1 MALLT
6 EEDVVNKTFAET
18 RYRELGYNQDEVDDF
33 LDEVAETIK
42 QLIAERDALRD
53 ELASAKARVGELEA
67 GEHGDGDSAP
77 QQQAP
82 APAAP
87 ATIAETGDLAGPAA
101 GVLALAQE
109 LHDKYVNEGREEGDR
124 ILAEANTESARIIK
138 EAEDQHNRTLTQLE
152 QERGLLER
160 KISELRDFERDYR
173 SRMKSY
179 LESLLS
185 NVESGQTGAGSI

>member
-18 RYRELGYNQDEVDDF
+18 RNRELGYNQYEVDDF

-42 QLIAERDALRD
+42 QLTEERNALRD
-53 ELASAKARVGELEA
+53 EVASGKARIGELEQGA
-67 GEHGDGDSAP
+67 LAP
-77 QQQAP
+77 QQA
-82 APAAP
+82 AAP
-87 ATIAETGDLAGPAA
+87 QAMTTSETGDLAGPAA

-109 LHDKYVNEGREEGDR
+109 LHDKYVNEGREEGER
-124 ILAEANTESARIIK
+124 ILSEANTESARIIK

-185 NVESGQTGAGSI
+185 NVESGQTGAGNI

>member
-6 EEDVVNKTFAET
+6 EEDVVNKTFTES
-18 RYRELGYNQDEVDDF
+18 RYREEGYNQDEVDDF

-42 QLIAERDALRD
+42 QLTEERDSLRD
-53 ELASAKARVGELEA
+53 QLAQSKARVGELES
-67 GEHGDGDSAP
+67 GDG
-77 QQQAP
+77 QQA
-82 APAAP
+82 APAAAAAP
-87 ATIAETGDLAGPAA
+87 VTTANETGDLSGPAA
-101 GVLALAQE
+101 GVLALAQQ

-124 ILAEANTESARIIK
+124 ILSEANAESARLIK
-138 EAEDQHNRTLTQLE
+138 EAEDQHNRTLAQLE
-152 QERGLLER
+152 QERGLMER

-185 NVESGQTGAGSI
+185 NVENGQTGAGNI

>member
-18 RYRELGYNQDEVDDF
+18 RSRELGYNQDEVDDF

-42 QLIAERDALRD
+42 QLTEERNALRD
-53 ELASAKARVGELEA
+53 EVASEKARVGELEA
-67 GEHGDGDSAP
+67 GGD
-77 QQQAP
+77 QQ
-82 APAAP
+82 AAP
-87 ATIAETGDLAGPAA
+87 AQAPTTSETGDLSGPAA

-109 LHDKYVNEGREEGDR
+109 LHDKYVNEGREEGER
-124 ILAEANTESARIIK
+124 ILSEANSESARIIK

-185 NVESGQTGAGSI
+185 NVESGQTGAGNI

>member
-18 RYRELGYNQDEVDDF
+18 RPRELGYNQDEVDDF
-33 LDEVAETIK
+33 LDEGAETIK
-42 QLIAERDALRD
+42 QLTEERNALRD
-53 ELASAKARVGELEA
+53 EVASTKARVGELEA
-67 GEHGDGDSAP
+67 GAP
-77 QQQAP
+77 EQ
-82 APAAP
+82 AAP
-87 ATIAETGDLAGPAA
+87 AQQTTAADTGDLSGPAA

-109 LHDKYVNEGREEGDR
+109 LHDKYVNEGREEGER
-124 ILAEANTESARIIK
+124 ILSEANTESARIIK
-138 EAEDQHNRTLTQLE
+138 EAEDQHNRTLTQLA

-185 NVESGQTGAGSI
+185 NVESGQTGAGNI

>member
-6 EEDVVNKTFAET
+6 EDDVVNKTFTES
-18 RYRELGYNQDEVDDF
+18 RYREEGYNQDEVDDF

-42 QLIAERDALRD
+42 QLTEERDSLRE
-53 ELASAKARVGELEA
+53 ELAQSKARVGELEA
-67 GEHGDGDSAP
+67 SGGQTQQVAAATQP
-77 QQQAP
+77 Q
-82 APAAP
+82 
-87 ATIAETGDLAGPAA
+87 TTNETGDLAGPAA
-101 GVLALAQE
+101 GVLALAQQ
-109 LHDKYVNEGREEGDR
+109 LHDKYVNEGREESER

-138 EAEDQHNRTLTQLE
+138 EGEDQYNRTLTQLE

-173 SRMKSY
+173 SRLKSY

-185 NVESGQTGAGSI
+185 NVESGNTGAGNI

>member
-18 RYRELGYNQDEVDDF
+18 RYREEGYNQDEVDDF

-42 QLIAERDALRD
+42 QLTAERDALRE
-53 ELASAKARVGELEA
+53 ELAASKARVGELEA
-67 GEHGDGDSAP
+67 GDNAPAP
-77 QQQAP
+77 QQA
-82 APAAP
+82 AAP
-87 ATIAETGDLAGPAA
+87 VATTAETGDLAAPAA
-101 GVLALAQE
+101 GVLALAQQ
-109 LHDKYVNEGREEGDR
+109 LHDQYVDEGRLEGER
-124 ILAEANTESARIIK
+124 IRAEASAESARIIK
-138 EAEDQHNRTLTQLE
+138 EAEDQHNRTLTKLE

-185 NVESGQTGAGSI
+185 NVESGNTGSGNL

>member
-6 EEDVVNKTFAET
+6 EEDVINKTFAET
-18 RYRELGYNQDEVDDF
+18 RYREEGYNQDEVDDF

-42 QLIAERDALRD
+42 QLTEERDSLR
-53 ELASAKARVGELEA
+53 EQLASSKARIGELEA
-67 GEHGDGDSAP
+67 GDGET
-77 QQQAP
+77 
-82 APAAP
+82 PAAP
-87 ATIAETGDLAGPAA
+87 PAQAAPVTTADETGDLSGPAA
-101 GVLALAQE
+101 GVLALAQQ
-109 LHDKYVNEGREEGDR
+109 LHDKYVAEGREEGDR
-124 ILAEANTESARIIK
+124 ILAEANSESARIIK

-179 LESLLS
+179 LESLLT

>member
-1 MALLT
+1 MTLLT
-6 EEDVVNKTFAET
+6 EEDVVNKTFTET
-18 RYRELGYNQDEVDDF
+18 RPREREVGYNQDEVDDF

-42 QLIAERDALRD
+42 NLIEERDKLRD
-53 ELASAKARVGELEA
+53 ELAQSKARVGELEA
-67 GEHGDGDSAP
+67 GAGAAP
-77 QQQAP
+77 EQP
-82 APAAP
+82 AVAAAP
-87 ATIAETGDLAGPAA
+87 AQTSADTGDLSGPAA
-101 GVLALAQE
+101 GVLALAQQ
-109 LHDKYVNEGREEGDR
+109 LHDKYVNEGKEEGDR

-160 KISELRDFERDYR
+160 KIAELRDFERDYR

-185 NVESGQTGAGSI
+185 NVESGQTGAGNL

>member
-18 RYRELGYNQDEVDDF
+18 RYREEGYNQDEVDDF

-42 QLIAERDALRD
+42 QLIEERNTLRD
-53 ELASAKARVGELEA
+53 ELAAAKARVGELEA
-67 GEHGDGDSAP
+67 DGAE
-77 QQQAP
+77 
-82 APAAP
+82 APAAAAAASAAP
-87 ATIAETGDLAGPAA
+87 VQTTEQTGDLAGPAV

-109 LHDKYVNEGREEGDR
+109 LHDKYVAEGREEGDR
-124 ILAEANTESARIIK
+124 ILAEANAESTRIIR
-138 EAEDQHNRTLTQLE
+138 EAEEQHNRTLTKLE

-179 LESLLS
+179 LESLLA
-185 NVESGQTGAGSI
+185 NVDSGHTSTGNI

>member
-18 RYRELGYNQDEVDDF
+18 RYREEGYNQDEVDDF

-42 QLIAERDALRD
+42 QLIEERNTLRD
-53 ELASAKARVGELEA
+53 ELAAAKARVGELEA
-67 GEHGDGDSAP
+67 GGAE
-77 QQQAP
+77 
-82 APAAP
+82 APAAAAA
-87 ATIAETGDLAGPAA
+87 ATAAPVQTTEQTGDLAGPAA

-109 LHDKYVNEGREEGDR
+109 LHDKYVAEGREEGDR
-124 ILAEANTESARIIK
+124 ILAEANAESTRIIR
-138 EAEDQHNRTLTQLE
+138 EAEEQHNRTLTKLE

-185 NVESGQTGAGSI
+185 NVESGQTGAGNI